1 MVLSSWKQIRRI
13 SVNQGQ
19 TVFAQLIQH
28 LSHNEFRRC
37 VDRYRGNHRIR
48 SFSCWDQFLTMAF
61 AQLTFRES
69 LREIED
75 SLGALQSKLYH
86 MGLHS
91 AVKRSTL
98 ADANETR
105 DWRIFAD
112 FAHSLISIARPL
124 YHDSPLDIDFGEDLE
139 ARLYALDATVIDL
152 CLTLFPWAQ
161 HRRAKSAVKLHTL
174 LEVRTNIPVFID
186 ITAGSR
192 HEVSV
197 LDLLQLPP
205 GSYLVMDRAYVDFQR
220 LYRLHQ
226 LGIYFFI
233 RAKENLAYARRCSRS
248 VDKSTGLRSDQ
259 SIYLTG
265 PKSSQLYPDLLR
277 RIHYYAAEK
286 DLRFQYLTNNFV
298 LSPLSVAAIYLHRWT
313 IELFFKWIKQN
324 LRIKAFFGTSPN
336 SVKIQIWIAVTV
348 YVLVAIVKKRLGL
361 PHSFSQILQILSLT
375 LFEKVPILSLFQ
387 GDLVQ
392 LDVGPF
398 RNQLKLLNI

>member
-1 MVLSSWKQIRRI
+1 M
-13 SVNQGQ
+13 NHGQ
-19 TVFAQLIQH
+19 TVFTQLINH
-28 LSHNEFRRC
+28 LSHDDFRGC
-37 VDRYRGNHRIR
+37 VNRYDGNRGVR
-48 SFSCWDQFLTMAF
+48 SFSCWNQFLAMAF

-86 MGLHS
+86 MGFHS

-112 FAHSLISIARPL
+112 FAHSLIRLARPL
-124 YHDSPLDIDFGEDLE
+124 YEDSPLDIDFGADLQ

-161 HRRAKSAVKLHTL
+161 FRRAKSAVKLHTL

-192 HEVSV
+192 HEVNI
-197 LDLLQLPP
+197 LDGLALPP
-205 GSYLVMDRAYVDFQR
+205 GSYLVMDRAYIDFQR

-233 RAKENLAYARRCSRS
+233 RAKDNLAYSRRCSRS

-259 SIYLTG
+259 SIFLTG

-286 DLRFQYLTNNFV
+286 DLRFHYLTNNFA
-298 LSPLSVAAIYLHRWT
+298 LAPLSVAAIYLHRWT

-336 SVKIQIWIAVTV
+336 SVKIQIWVAVTV

-392 LDVGPF
+392 LDGGPF
-398 RNQLKLLNI
+398 GNQLKLLDI

>member
-1 MVLSSWKQIRRI
+1 M
-13 SVNQGQ
+13 NHGQ
-19 TVFAQLIQH
+19 TVFAQLINH
-28 LSHNEFRRC
+28 LSHDDFRGC
-37 VDRYRGNHRIR
+37 VNRYDGNRGVR
-48 SFSCWDQFLTMAF
+48 SFSCWNQFLTMAF

-86 MGLHS
+86 MGFHS

-112 FAHSLISIARPL
+112 FAHSLIRLARPL
-124 YHDSPLDIDFGEDLE
+124 YEDSPLDIDFGADLQ

-152 CLTLFPWAQ
+152 RLTLFPWAQ
-161 HRRAKSAVKLHTL
+161 FRRAKSAVKLHTL

-192 HEVSV
+192 HEVNI
-197 LDLLQLPP
+197 LDGLALPP
-205 GSYLVMDRAYVDFQR
+205 GSYLVMDRAYIDFQR

-233 RAKENLAYARRCSRS
+233 RAKDNLAYSRRCSRS

-259 SIYLTG
+259 SIFLTG

-286 DLRFQYLTNNFV
+286 DLRFHYLTNNFA
-298 LSPLSVAAIYLHRWT
+298 LAPLSVAAIYLHRWT

-387 GDLVQ
+387 GDLGQ
-392 LDVGPF
+392 LDSGPF
-398 RNQLKLLNI
+398 GNQLKLLDI

>member
-1 MVLSSWKQIRRI
+1 M
-13 SVNQGQ
+13 NHGQ
-19 TVFAQLIQH
+19 TVFAQLINH
-28 LSHNEFRRC
+28 LSHDEFRGC
-37 VDRYRGNHRIR
+37 VNRYDGNRGVR
-48 SFSCWDQFLTMAF
+48 SFSCWNQFLAMAF

-86 MGLHS
+86 MGFHS

-112 FAHSLISIARPL
+112 FAHSLIRIARPL
-124 YHDSPLDIDFGEDLE
+124 YEDSPLDIDFGADLE
-139 ARLYALDATVIDL
+139 ARLYALDATVVDL

-161 HRRAKSAVKLHTL
+161 FRRAKSAVKLHTL

-197 LDLLQLPP
+197 LDCLELPP

-233 RAKENLAYARRCSRS
+233 RAKHNLAYSRRCSRS

-259 SIYLTG
+259 SIFLTG

-286 DLRFQYLTNNFV
+286 DRRFHYLTNNFA

-313 IELFFKWIKQN
+313 IELFFKWLKQN

-336 SVKIQIWIAVTV
+336 SVKIQIWVAVTV
-348 YVLVAIVKKRLGL
+348 YVLVAIVKKRLAL

-392 LDVGPF
+392 LVSGPF
-398 RNQLKLLNI
+398 GNQLNLLDI

>member
-1 MVLSSWKQIRRI
+1 M
-13 SVNQGQ
+13 NHGQ
-19 TVFAQLIQH
+19 TVFAQLINH
-28 LSHNEFRRC
+28 LSHDEFRGC
-37 VDRYRGNHRIR
+37 VNRYDGNRGVR
-48 SFSCWDQFLTMAF
+48 SFSCWNQFLAMAF

-86 MGLHS
+86 MGFHS

-112 FAHSLISIARPL
+112 FAHSLIRVARPL
-124 YHDSPLDIDFGEDLE
+124 YEDSPLDIDFGADLE

-161 HRRAKSAVKLHTL
+161 FRRAKSAVKLHTL

-192 HEVSV
+192 HEVNI
-197 LDLLQLPP
+197 LDGLELPP
-205 GSYLVMDRAYVDFQR
+205 GSYLVMDRAYIDFQR

-233 RAKENLAYARRCSRS
+233 RAKDNLAYSRRCSRS

-259 SIYLTG
+259 SIFLTG

-286 DLRFQYLTNNFV
+286 DLRFHYLTNNFA
-298 LSPLSVAAIYLHRWT
+298 LAPLSVAAIYLHRWT

-336 SVKIQIWIAVTV
+336 SVKTQIWIAVTV

-387 GDLVQ
+387 GGLVQ
-392 LDVGPF
+392 LESGPF
-398 RNQLKLLNI
+398 GNQLNLLDI

>member
-1 MVLSSWKQIRRI
+1 M
-13 SVNQGQ
+13 NHGQ
-19 TVFAQLIQH
+19 TVFAQLINH
-28 LSHNEFRRC
+28 LSHDDFRGC
-37 VDRYRGNHRIR
+37 VNRYDGNRGVR
-48 SFSCWDQFLTMAF
+48 SFSCWNQFLAMAF

-86 MGLHS
+86 MGFHS

-112 FAHSLISIARPL
+112 FAHSLIRLARPL
-124 YHDSPLDIDFGEDLE
+124 YEDSPLDIDFGADLQ

-161 HRRAKSAVKLHTL
+161 FRRAKSAVKLHTL

-192 HEVSV
+192 HEVNI
-197 LDLLQLPP
+197 LDGLALPP
-205 GSYLVMDRAYVDFQR
+205 GSYLVMDRAYIDFQR

-233 RAKENLAYARRCSRS
+233 RAKDNLAYSRRCSRS
-248 VDKSTGLRSDQ
+248 VDKATGLRSDQ
-259 SIYLTG
+259 SIFLTG

-286 DLRFQYLTNNFV
+286 DLRFHYLTNNFA
-298 LSPLSVAAIYLHRWT
+298 LAPLSVAAIYLHRWS

-392 LDVGPF
+392 LDSGPF
-398 RNQLKLLNI
+398 GNQLKLLDI

>member
-1 MVLSSWKQIRRI
+1 
-13 SVNQGQ
+13 VNQGQ
-19 TVFAQLIQH
+19 TVFAQLIQQ
-28 LSHNEFRRC
+28 LSHNDFRRC
-37 VDRYRGNHRIR
+37 VDRYHGNHRIR
-48 SFSCWDQFLTMAF
+48 NFSCWDQFLTMAF

-86 MGLHS
+86 MGFHS

-98 ADANETR
+98 ADANESR
-105 DWRIFAD
+105 DWRVFAD
-112 FAHSLISIARPL
+112 FAHSLIGIARPL
-124 YHDSPLDIDFGEDLE
+124 YQDAPLDIDFGADVE
-139 ARLYALDATVIDL
+139 ARLYALDATVVDL

-161 HRRAKSAVKLHTL
+161 HRKAKSAVKLHTL

-220 LYRLHQ
+220 LYHLHQ
-226 LGIYFFI
+226 SGIYFFI
-233 RAKENLAYARRCSRS
+233 RAKENLAYGRRHSHP

-259 SIYLTG
+259 SIFLTG
-265 PKSSQLYPDLLR
+265 PKSSQFYPDLLR

-286 DLRFQYLTNNFV
+286 DLRFHYLTNNFL

-313 IELFFKWIKQN
+313 IESFFRLIKQN
-324 LRIKAFFGTSPN
+324 LRIKEFFGTSPN
-336 SVKIQIWIAVTV
+336 SVKTQIWIAIAV
-348 YVLVAIVKKRLGL
+348 YLLIAIVKKRLAL

-387 GDLVQ
+387 GNPSQ
-392 LDVGPF
+392 LECGPLG
-398 RNQLKLLNI
+398 NQLNLLNI

>member
-1 MVLSSWKQIRRI
+1 M
-13 SVNQGQ
+13 NHGQ
-19 TVFAQLIQH
+19 TVFAQLINH
-28 LSHNEFRRC
+28 LSHDEFRGC
-37 VDRYRGNHRIR
+37 VNRYDGNRGVR
-48 SFSCWDQFLTMAF
+48 SFSCWNQFLAMAF

-86 MGLHS
+86 MGFHS
-91 AVKRSTL
+91 TVKRSTL

-112 FAHSLISIARPL
+112 FAHSLIRVARPL
-124 YHDSPLDIDFGEDLE
+124 YEDSPLDIDFGADLE
-139 ARLYALDATVIDL
+139 ARLYALDATVVDL

-161 HRRAKSAVKLHTL
+161 FRRAKSAVKLHTL

-192 HEVSV
+192 HEVNI
-197 LDLLQLPP
+197 LDGLELPP
-205 GSYLVMDRAYVDFQR
+205 GSYLVMDRAYIDFQR

-233 RAKENLAYARRCSRS
+233 RAKDNLAYSRRCSRS

-259 SIYLTG
+259 SIFLTG

-286 DLRFQYLTNNFV
+286 DLRFHYLTNNFA
-298 LSPLSVAAIYLHRWT
+298 LAPLSVAAIYLHRWT

-392 LDVGPF
+392 LENGPF
-398 RNQLKLLNI
+398 GNQLNLLDI

>member
-1 MVLSSWKQIRRI
+1 M
-13 SVNQGQ
+13 NHGQ
-19 TVFAQLIQH
+19 TVFAQLINH
-28 LSHNEFRRC
+28 LSHDEFRGC
-37 VDRYRGNHRIR
+37 VNRYDGNRGVR
-48 SFSCWDQFLTMAF
+48 SFSCWNQFLAMAF

-86 MGLHS
+86 MGFHS

-112 FAHSLISIARPL
+112 FAHSLIRVARPL
-124 YHDSPLDIDFGEDLE
+124 YEDSPLDIDFGADLE
-139 ARLYALDATVIDL
+139 ARLYALDATVVDL

-161 HRRAKSAVKLHTL
+161 FRRAKSAVKLHTL

-192 HEVSV
+192 HEVNI
-197 LDLLQLPP
+197 LDGLELPP
-205 GSYLVMDRAYVDFQR
+205 GSYLVMDRAYIDFQR

-233 RAKENLAYARRCSRS
+233 RAKDNLAYSRRCSRS

-259 SIYLTG
+259 SIFLTG

-286 DLRFQYLTNNFV
+286 DLRFHYLTNNFA
-298 LSPLSVAAIYLHRWT
+298 LAPLSVAAIYLHRWT

-387 GDLVQ
+387 GALVQ
-392 LDVGPF
+392 LESGPIG
-398 RNQLKLLNI
+398 NQLNLLDI

>member
-1 MVLSSWKQIRRI
+1 M
-13 SVNQGQ
+13 NHGQ
-19 TVFAQLIQH
+19 TVFAQLINH
-28 LSHNEFRRC
+28 LSHDDFRGC
-37 VDRYRGNHRIR
+37 VNRYDGNRGVR
-48 SFSCWDQFLTMAF
+48 SFSCWNQFLAMAF

-86 MGLHS
+86 MGFHS

-112 FAHSLISIARPL
+112 FAHSLIRIARPL
-124 YHDSPLDIDFGEDLE
+124 YEDSPLDIDFGADLQ

-161 HRRAKSAVKLHTL
+161 FRRAKSAVKLHTL

-192 HEVSV
+192 HEVNI
-197 LDLLQLPP
+197 LDGLELPP

-233 RAKENLAYARRCSRS
+233 RAKDNLAYSRRCSRS

-259 SIYLTG
+259 SIFLTG
-265 PKSSQLYPDLLR
+265 PKSAQLYPDLLR
-277 RIHYYAAEK
+277 RVHYYAAEK
-286 DLRFQYLTNNFV
+286 DLRFRYLTNNFL

-392 LDVGPF
+392 LDSGPF
-398 RNQLKLLNI
+398 GNQLKLLDI

>member
-1 MVLSSWKQIRRI
+1 M
-13 SVNQGQ
+13 NHGQ
-19 TVFAQLIQH
+19 TVFAQLINH
-28 LSHNEFRRC
+28 LSHDDFRGC
-37 VDRYRGNHRIR
+37 VNRYDGNRGVR
-48 SFSCWDQFLTMAF
+48 SFSCWNQFLAMAF

-86 MGLHS
+86 MGFHS

-112 FAHSLISIARPL
+112 FAHSLIRIARPL
-124 YHDSPLDIDFGEDLE
+124 YEDSPLDIDFGADLQ

-161 HRRAKSAVKLHTL
+161 FRRAKSAVKLHTL

-192 HEVSV
+192 HEVNI
-197 LDLLQLPP
+197 LDGLELPP

-233 RAKENLAYARRCSRS
+233 RAKDNLAYSRRCSRS

-259 SIYLTG
+259 SIFLTG
-265 PKSSQLYPDLLR
+265 PKSAQLYPDLLR
-277 RIHYYAAEK
+277 RVHYYAAEK
-286 DLRFQYLTNNFV
+286 DLRFRYLTNNFL

-392 LDVGPF
+392 LDSGPF
-398 RNQLKLLNI
+398 GNQLKLLGI

>member
-1 MVLSSWKQIRRI
+1 M
-13 SVNQGQ
+13 NQGQ

-48 SFSCWDQFLTMAF
+48 NFSCWDQFLTMAF

-86 MGLHS
+86 MGFHS

-112 FAHSLISIARPL
+112 FAHALIRIARPL
-124 YHDSPLDIDFGEDLE
+124 YQDSPLEIDFGEDLE
-139 ARLYALDATVIDL
+139 AKLYALDATVIDL

-161 HRRAKSAVKLHTL
+161 FRRAKSAVKVHTL

-192 HEVSV
+192 HEVNI
-197 LDLLQLPP
+197 LDGLELPP

-233 RAKENLAYARRCSRS
+233 RAKHNLAYSRRCSRS
-248 VDKSTGLRSDQ
+248 VDKATGLRSDQ
-259 SIYLTG
+259 SIFLTG

-286 DLRFQYLTNNFV
+286 DLRFHYLTNNFA

-392 LDVGPF
+392 LGIGPF
-398 RNQLKLLNI
+398 RNQLKLLDI

>member
-1 MVLSSWKQIRRI
+1 M
-13 SVNQGQ
+13 NHGQ
-19 TVFAQLIQH
+19 TVFAQLINH
-28 LSHNEFRRC
+28 LSHDDFRGC
-37 VDRYRGNHRIR
+37 VNRYDGNRGVR
-48 SFSCWDQFLTMAF
+48 SFSCWNQFLAMAF

-86 MGLHS
+86 MGFHS

-98 ADANETR
+98 ADANENR

-112 FAHSLISIARPL
+112 FAHSLIRIARPL
-124 YHDSPLDIDFGEDLE
+124 YEDSPLDIDFGADLQ

-161 HRRAKSAVKLHTL
+161 FRRAKSAVKLHTL

-192 HEVSV
+192 HEVNI
-197 LDLLQLPP
+197 LDGLELPP

-233 RAKENLAYARRCSRS
+233 RAKDNLAYSRRCSRS

-259 SIYLTG
+259 SIFLTG
-265 PKSSQLYPDLLR
+265 PKSAQLYPDLLR
-277 RIHYYAAEK
+277 RVHYYAAEK
-286 DLRFQYLTNNFV
+286 DLRFRYLTNNFL

-392 LDVGPF
+392 LDSGPF
-398 RNQLKLLNI
+398 GNQLKLLDI

>member
-1 MVLSSWKQIRRI
+1 M
-13 SVNQGQ
+13 NPGQ
-19 TVFAQLIQH
+19 TVFAQLIQY

-48 SFSCWDQFLTMAF
+48 NFSCWNQFLAMAF

-69 LREIED
+69 LRDIED
-75 SLGALQSKLYH
+75 SLSALQPKLYH
-86 MGLHS
+86 MGFHS

-112 FAHSLISIARPL
+112 FAHSLIHIARPL
-124 YHDSPLDIDFGEDLE
+124 YRDSPLDIDFGEDLE

-161 HRRAKSAVKLHTL
+161 FRRAKSAVKLHTL

-186 ITAGSR
+186 ITAGSQ
-192 HEVSV
+192 HEVKV
-197 LDLLQLPP
+197 LDVLQLPP

-220 LYRLHQ
+220 LYQLHQ
-226 LGIYFFI
+226 RGIYFFI
-233 RAKENLAYARRCSRS
+233 RAKENLAYGRRYSHP
-248 VDKSTGLRSDQ
+248 VNKSTGVRSDQ
-259 SIYLTG
+259 SIFLTG

-277 RIHYYAAEK
+277 RVHYYAAEK
-286 DLRFQYLTNNFV
+286 DLRFHYLTNNFL
-298 LSPLSVAAIYLHRWT
+298 LSALSVAAIYLHRWT
-313 IELFFKWIKQN
+313 IETFFKLIKQN
-324 LRIKAFFGTSPN
+324 LRIKGFFGTSPN
-336 SVKIQIWIAVTV
+336 SVKTQIWIAIAV
-348 YVLVAIVKKRLGL
+348 YVLIAIIKKRLHL

-387 GDLVQ
+387 GDPFQ
-392 LDVGPF
+392 LEYGPSG
-398 RNQLKLLNI
+398 NQLTLLDI

>member
-1 MVLSSWKQIRRI
+1 M
-13 SVNQGQ
+13 NQGQ

-28 LSHNEFRRC
+28 LSHNEFHRC

-48 SFSCWDQFLTMAF
+48 NFSCWDQFLTMAF

-86 MGLHS
+86 MGFHS
-91 AVKRSTL
+91 SVKRSTL

-112 FAHSLISIARPL
+112 FAHSLIRIARPL
-124 YHDSPLDIDFGEDLE
+124 YQDSPLDIDFGKDLE

-161 HRRAKSAVKLHTL
+161 FRRAKSAVKLHTL

-186 ITAGSR
+186 ITAGSQ
-192 HEVSV
+192 HEVNV
-197 LDLLQLPP
+197 LDRMELPP
-205 GSYLVMDRAYVDFQR
+205 GSYLVMDRAFVDFQR

-233 RAKENLAYARRCSRS
+233 RAKNNLAYGRRCSRS

-259 SIYLTG
+259 SIFLTG

-277 RIHYYAAEK
+277 RVHYYATEK
-286 DLRFQYLTNNFV
+286 DLRFYYLTNNFL
-298 LSPLSVAAIYLHRWT
+298 LSPLSVAAIYLHRWS

-336 SVKIQIWIAVTV
+336 SVKIQIWIAVTI
-348 YVLVAIVKKRLGL
+348 YVLVAILKKRLGL
-361 PHSFSQILQILSLT
+361 SHSFSQILQILSLT

-392 LDVGPF
+392 LESGPF
-398 RNQLKLLNI
+398 GNQLKLLNI